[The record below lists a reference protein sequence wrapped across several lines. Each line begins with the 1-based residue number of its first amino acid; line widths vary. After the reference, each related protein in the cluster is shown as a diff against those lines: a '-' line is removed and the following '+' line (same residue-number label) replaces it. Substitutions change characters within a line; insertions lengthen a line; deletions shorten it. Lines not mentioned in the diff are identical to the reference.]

1 MPLLQTREP
10 IYSNL
15 FNRQNVLIM
24 SYPSLFQPFTLA
36 GRTLKNR
43 IVHAS
48 MNTHM
53 ADNTRVT
60 AELIQYHINRA
71 RGGAAMIVT
80 EPISLARHQNVYY
93 RSRGYNDDNL
103 VLLQRWADGVES
115 QDCRLI
121 GQLQDPGRG
130 RHNTGLVA
138 DAISA
143 SALPDDLSWTM
154 PRALRADELHA
165 MTDDFTQSVQRLQR
179 CGFSGIEISAGHG
192 HLFHQFLSPRMNLRE
207 DDYGG
212 DVEGRTRFLRDLVS
226 SLRTACGKNFIIGL
240 KLPGNDYAKG
250 GVDLAEAAK
259 IAARVTQSKEVD
271 YVNFVQ
277 GTHGLALEWH
287 LPDSHG
293 PRMPYLDLFRQLRP
307 HLNGI
312 PLLALGRITE
322 PAEGEMI
329 IKAGDAELIGLG
341 RGLLADP
348 AWPLKALKSRETEIR
363 QCTWCNLCWDAI
375 NTHLSDMKCVNNPTV
390 AQLKETDWWP
400 ARLSGAQT
408 SKRVIIVGAG
418 VAGMEAAW
426 NAAARGHDVTVI
438 GSSAETGGKTR
449 LHAQLPGSAPLSS
462 INAYQLVAAK
472 KAGVKFELGVTA
484 TAEKLIALKPDSVV
498 LATGAHMV
506 VPQWLPADALQK
518 GQVRDLRSAIA
529 EVLSAPLK
537 QKGSAVIFDMDH
549 TEATYASAELL
560 HTLFERVYIITPRET
575 IANATAIVTHQGI
588 VRRLREKRITVIP
601 LSEPLI
607 SAGWQGNRLPYADM
621 ITGEVGIIDDVV
633 FFAYSTPRKPNDEL
647 AAPLRAA
654 GIELRLV
661 GDCRAPRGLMVATAE
676 GHTAGNNI

>member
-1 MPLLQTREP
+1 
-10 IYSNL
+10 
-15 FNRQNVLIM
+15 M

-36 GRTLKNR
+36 GRPLKNR

-60 AELIQYHINRA
+60 AALIQYHISRA
-71 RGGAAMIVT
+71 RGGAAMIIT
-80 EPISLARHQNVYY
+80 EPISLAHHQNVYY

-103 VLLQRWADGVES
+103 DLLQRWAEGIEA
-115 QDCRLI
+115 QDCRLL

-179 CGFSGIEISAGHG
+179 CGFSGVEISAGHG
-192 HLFHQFLSPRMNLRE
+192 HLFHQFLSPWMNLRE
-207 DDYGG
+207 DEYGG
-212 DVEGRTRFLRDLVS
+212 DVEGRTRFLRELIS
-226 SLRTACGKNFIIGL
+226 SLRAACGQNFIIGL

-250 GVDLAEAAK
+250 GVDPAEAAK

-271 YVNFVQ
+271 YVSFVQ

-307 HLNGI
+307 HLNGV

-322 PAEGEMI
+322 PTEGEAI

-341 RGLLADP
+341 RGLLADA
-348 AWPLKALKSRETEIR
+348 AWPLKARTGRETEIR
-363 QCTWCNLCWDAI
+363 LCTWCNLCWDAI
-375 NTHLSDMKCVNNPTV
+375 NTHLSEMKCVNNPAV
-390 AQLKETDWWP
+390 AQPQETDWWP

-418 VAGMEAAW
+418 AAGMEAAW
-426 NAAARGHDVTVI
+426 NAAARGHDVTVF
-438 GSSAETGGKTR
+438 GSGAQTGGKTR

-462 INAYQLVAAK
+462 INTYQLVAAQ

-484 TAEKLIALKPDSVV
+484 TAGKLISLKPDCVV

-506 VPQWLPADALQK
+506 APQWLPAAAQQT
-518 GQVRDLRSAIA
+518 GRVRDLRSAIV
-529 EVLSAPLK
+529 EVLRAPLK

-560 HTLFERVYIITPRET
+560 HTLFQRVYIITPRET
-575 IANATAIVTHQGI
+575 IAEATTIVTHQGI
-588 VRRLREKRITVIP
+588 VRRMREKRITVIP
-601 LSEPLI
+601 LTEPQI
-607 SAGWQGNRLPYADM
+607 SADWQGDRLPYADM
-621 ITGEVGIIDDVV
+621 ITGEIGFIDHVT
-633 FFAYSTPRKPNDEL
+633 FFAYSTPRTPNDEL

-654 GIELRLV
+654 GIELRLI

-676 GHTAGNNI
+676 GHAAGNAI